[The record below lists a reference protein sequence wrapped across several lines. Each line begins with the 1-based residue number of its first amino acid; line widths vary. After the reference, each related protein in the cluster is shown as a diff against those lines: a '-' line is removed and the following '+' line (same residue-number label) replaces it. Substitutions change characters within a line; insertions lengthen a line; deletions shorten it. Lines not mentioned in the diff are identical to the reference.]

1 MFKNLII
8 FYKILQKNTFLYDKI
23 YLYKEMGGCMSI
35 IREKCPL
42 KSKKQVLSVIL
53 GLIILLVIIIANIV
67 LKNIHKMEYLNSTLG
82 FIKSFNI
89 IISMLGVF
97 SCLISYKRTKDNNI
111 FIISLMYIGL
121 SVGIL
126 FNHIDYLPFY
136 YDELGISIYIVV
148 SASLLRILFL
158 IISVTKENKIKSIIL
173 KNKVV
178 FIFIVIVFTIIFGVI
193 EKSFAINSYTTN
205 YEVNYARLIAYNVF
219 LILVYSTSSIILLI
233 RAFKEKK
240 YIFYVFSAS
249 ILILA
254 LKAVYTI
261 YMANKLSLCKNLIS
275 VSLTYICFLIIII
288 GTLIESFI
296 SVYGANKLNEELQL
310 FYALAEKN
318 SNNFIAIFDENE
330 KIVYANEK
338 IKEYYCCN
346 GSIDNLYLILN
357 NNKFNVINIEE
368 IRRAI
373 EGNDSWRGLLRNEK
387 TQKTFDCNIQK
398 ITCNNKKNYLA
409 INYMDITEI
418 LNKELEVKRL
428 KEYDK
433 EKSEFIANISHEL
446 KTPLN
451 LISSSV
457 QLLDVF
463 MKNEDTD
470 FRQVYEKYN
479 KTLHLNCARMTRLID
494 NIMDLSKF
502 DLGIIGLTL
511 NNYDIV
517 NVIEEVVLSV
527 VEYAKLKNINIQ
539 FDTNVEEWIISCDAN
554 MIERLMLNLLSN
566 AIKFS
571 GKDSNIYVDLIVKD
585 EAIEIIVKDQ
595 GIGIA
600 KENQKAI
607 FEKFAQVDKSFTRKN
622 EGSGIGLSIVQYI
635 VDLHEGKIEIES
647 ELNEGT
653 TFKVFLPNRLE
664 NNNDEVNHYLDSYK
678 VKLELSDIY
687 EILIYN

>member
-1 MFKNLII
+1 
-8 FYKILQKNTFLYDKI
+8 
-23 YLYKEMGGCMSI
+23 
-35 IREKCPL
+35 
-42 KSKKQVLSVIL
+42 
-53 GLIILLVIIIANIV
+53 
-67 LKNIHKMEYLNSTLG
+67 
-82 FIKSFNI
+82 
-89 IISMLGVF
+89 
-97 SCLISYKRTKDNNI
+97 
-111 FIISLMYIGL
+111 
-121 SVGIL
+121 
-126 FNHIDYLPFY
+126 
-136 YDELGISIYIVV
+136 
-148 SASLLRILFL
+148 
-158 IISVTKENKIKSIIL
+158 
-173 KNKVV
+173 
-178 FIFIVIVFTIIFGVI
+178 
-193 EKSFAINSYTTN
+193 
-205 YEVNYARLIAYNVF
+205 
-219 LILVYSTSSIILLI
+219 
-233 RAFKEKK
+233 
-240 YIFYVFSAS
+240 
-249 ILILA
+249 
-254 LKAVYTI
+254 
-261 YMANKLSLCKNLIS
+261 
-275 VSLTYICFLIIII
+275 
-288 GTLIESFI
+288 
-296 SVYGANKLNEELQL
+296 
-310 FYALAEKN
+310 
-318 SNNFIAIFDENE
+318 
-330 KIVYANEK
+330 
-338 IKEYYCCN
+338 
-346 GSIDNLYLILN
+346 
-357 NNKFNVINIEE
+357 
-368 IRRAI
+368 
-373 EGNDSWRGLLRNEK
+373 
-387 TQKTFDCNIQK
+387 
-398 ITCNNKKNYLA
+398 
-409 INYMDITEI
+409 MDITEI

-585 EAIEIIVKDQ
+585 EVIEIIVKDQ

-607 FEKFAQVDKSFTRKN
+607 FEKFVQVDKSFTRKN

>member
-1 MFKNLII
+1 M
-8 FYKILQKNTFLYDKI
+8 
-23 YLYKEMGGCMSI
+23 
-35 IREKCPL
+35 
-42 KSKKQVLSVIL
+42 
-53 GLIILLVIIIANIV
+53 
-67 LKNIHKMEYLNSTLG
+67 
-82 FIKSFNI
+82 
-89 IISMLGVF
+89 
-97 SCLISYKRTKDNNI
+97 
-111 FIISLMYIGL
+111 
-121 SVGIL
+121 
-126 FNHIDYLPFY
+126 HIDVP
-136 YDELGISIYIVV
+136 
-148 SASLLRILFL
+148 L
-158 IISVTKENKIKSIIL
+158 IK
-173 KNKVV
+173 
-178 FIFIVIVFTIIFGVI
+178 
-193 EKSFAINSYTTN
+193 
-205 YEVNYARLIAYNVF
+205 
-219 LILVYSTSSIILLI
+219 
-233 RAFKEKK
+233 
-240 YIFYVFSAS
+240 
-249 ILILA
+249 
-254 LKAVYTI
+254 
-261 YMANKLSLCKNLIS
+261 
-275 VSLTYICFLIIII
+275 
-288 GTLIESFI
+288 
-296 SVYGANKLNEELQL
+296 
-310 FYALAEKN
+310 
-318 SNNFIAIFDENE
+318 
-330 KIVYANEK
+330 
-338 IKEYYCCN
+338 
-346 GSIDNLYLILN
+346 
-357 NNKFNVINIEE
+357 
-368 IRRAI
+368 
-373 EGNDSWRGLLRNEK
+373 
-387 TQKTFDCNIQK
+387 
-398 ITCNNKKNYLA
+398 
-409 INYMDITEI
+409 
-418 LNKELEVKRL
+418 

-585 EAIEIIVKDQ
+585 EVIEIIVKDQ

-607 FEKFAQVDKSFTRKN
+607 FEKFVQVDKSFTRKN